1 MIFVHEKIQKIKF
14 TFYGLFLKSNLN
26 IYLNKRK
33 GNENQESNKKN
44 MGSRIIVR
52 KKPGIVVDFKL
63 TFRYHPL
70 KNENAVFLKFSL
82 LIVIATI

>member
-1 MIFVHEKIQKIKF
+1 MIFVHEKTQKIKF

-33 GNENQESNKKN
+33 GNENQESNKKD
-44 MGSRIIVR
+44 MGSRIMVR
-52 KKPGIVVDFKL
+52 KEPVIVVDFKL
-63 TFRYHPL
+63 TFRYHTL

-82 LIVIATI
+82 LIVIAYI